1 MLESSGAFNE
11 NSMASSISGIIEI
24 PMGATEGKWN
34 IRIIL
39 QDALGSVTNLGPSD
53 LEIQNFQNYIYVN
66 NTVLG
71 LDHGNTPTRFFLHE
85 NYPNPFNP
93 ITTIRY
99 DLPSDEFVSI
109 TIYDMLGNII
119 KNLVNEKQQSD
130 SNQCNGMPQITKVN
144 KYQRVYTYAVLMQ
157 EISEKHRRCYCSNN

>member
-39 QDALGSVTNLGPSD
+39 QDALGSVTNLGPSE

-71 LDHGNTPTRFFLHE
+71 LDHGNTPTRFF
-85 NYPNPFNP
+85 F
-93 ITTIRY
+93 T
-99 DLPSDEFVSI
+99 
-109 TIYDMLGNII
+109 
-119 KNLVNEKQQSD
+119 
-130 SNQCNGMPQITKVN
+130 
-144 KYQRVYTYAVLMQ
+144 
-157 EISEKHRRCYCSNN
+157 